1 MSSVIAYSQVVTAEV
16 PRASWDETYFSLLS
30 LKSHLQAL
38 PGWQRF
44 DFWARDV
51 EDGFLKLIVVTNWEH
66 PEQMA
71 QWLAQGVTADAVLR
85 AIEPPARSLAVDLY
99 EEIA

>member
-16 PRASWDETYFSLLS
+16 PREAWDEAYFSLLS
-30 LKSHLQAL
+30 LKAHLQAL

-51 EDGFLKLIVVTNWEH
+51 EEGYLKLIVVTNWEQ

-71 QWLAQGVTADAVLR
+71 LWLSQGVTADAVLR
-85 AIEPPARSLAVDLY
+85 AIEPPARSLMVDLY